1 MHILDEGKPPKARL
15 LAPRMLDDMN
25 YVKHRYGNN
34 KRRLNLKK
42 VFKDELYDFSTD
54 DDNCLILLPFWKF
67 QHFLGKQVHGRWR
80 VIILARGT
88 GVTIGQLI
96 RNNMVVGTRGW
107 FLKSFSYHIRPMMSW
122 GMILVQDWFQTT
134 LYIYVSFI
142 KKYLSLCRACKFSIY
157 YVGT

>member
-1 MHILDEGKPPKARL
+1 MHILDDGKPPKARL

-25 YVKHRYGNN
+25 YVKHRYVNN

-107 FLKSFSYHIRPMMSW
+107 FLKFFLIISDLWCHEEWHLYRTGSRPHC
-122 GMILVQDWFQTT
+122 T
-134 LYIYVSFI
+134 LMFHLSKNI
-142 KKYLSLCRACKFSIY
+142 YLSAELVSLVF
-157 YVGT
+157 TM